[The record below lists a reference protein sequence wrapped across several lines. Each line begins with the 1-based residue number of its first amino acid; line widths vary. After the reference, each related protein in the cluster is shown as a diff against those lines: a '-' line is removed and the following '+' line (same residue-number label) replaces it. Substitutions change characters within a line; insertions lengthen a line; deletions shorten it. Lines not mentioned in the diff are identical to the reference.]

1 MINILVMSH
10 GYGDTWDTWSLC
22 GCCGGYLVKWS
33 ICVEGYGR
41 RWLYLYL
48 CVCVGGRR
56 FCIYALLCWMH
67 GKLVDHGMCGL
78 VVLLLFS
85 LL

>member
-1 MINILVMSH
+1 M
-10 GYGDTWDTWSLC
+10 
-22 GCCGGYLVKWS
+22 KWS

-41 RWLYLYL
+41 RWLSL
-48 CVCVGGRR
+48 CVCVGGGRR
-56 FCIYALLCWMH
+56 VCICALLCWMH

>member
-1 MINILVMSH
+1 VWK
-10 GYGDTWDTWSLC
+10 GTGVG
-22 GCCGGYLVKWS
+22 GC
-33 ICVEGYGR
+33 ICI
-41 RWLYLYL
+41 
-48 CVCVGGRR
+48 CVCVCGGRGGRR

>member
-1 MINILVMSH
+1 MWKGTGV
-10 GYGDTWDTWSLC
+10 G
-22 GCCGGYLVKWS
+22 GC
-33 ICVEGYGR
+33 
-41 RWLYLYL
+41 L
-48 CVCVGGRR
+48 CVCGGGGGEGGRR
-56 FCIYALLCWMH
+56 VCICALLCWMH